1 MRNLKKTNTKGF
13 TLVELIVVM
22 AIIGVLAAVLVPA
35 MLGFMRDS
43 RISQANQNAH
53 TVYTSA
59 NSVLTKYTTANGT
72 ANTKSATFTGAQ
84 ADEPAAVIN
93 ITISDTTI
101 DMGSYLG
108 GVKFRGNFGFTTT
121 ASGDA
126 VATAAWSASEALT
139 ADNIIVYTDKQQEDA
154 YAAGT
159 LIGFAQ

>member
-1 MRNLKKTNTKGF
+1 MRNLKKTNAKGF

-72 ANTKSATFTGAQ
+72 TNTKSISILGAQ
-84 ADEPAAVIN
+84 AATPVAVID
-93 ITISDTTI
+93 ITIDKDTVDI
-101 DMGSYLG
+101 GSYLG
-108 GVKFRGNFGFTTT
+108 GEKFRGSFGFTTT

-126 VATAAWSASEALT
+126 VAIAAWSQSVVVAAGDIKT
-139 ADNIIVYTDKQQEDA
+139 YTDKNQSDD
-154 YAAGT
+154 YAAGK
-159 LIGFAQ
+159 LVGFAQ